1 MAKFQE
7 GDDTGST
14 ARKLIKDL
22 DEKVSQQK
30 IANAINRSVRT
41 VQQIKSGSIENP
53 PKSVVED
60 LRKLKKNV

>member
-1 MAKFQE
+1 MAKFEE
-7 GDDTGST
+7 GDNTGST

-41 VQQIKSGSIENP
+41 VQQIKSGAIENP

-60 LRKLKKNV
+60 LRKLKRNA